1 MPSPADSGTLPVVV
15 AVAPLAFL
23 EESASSR
30 DVDERI
36 VLRGVSW
43 DRYEALLSFLGDDF
57 PGVRVTYL
65 EGVLELLSPSQSHE
79 GIKKMFGRLVEAY
92 ALETRLDLNGH
103 GSTTFRKRAKRRG
116 AEPDECYSLGPLGK
130 VPDFVFEVIWTNGEV
145 DKLDVYS
152 GLGVPEVWMWEE
164 GVLTIHALGAR
175 GYRRV
180 KRSRILPELD
190 PAQLVRYLERTDQ
203 TKAVLDFLDTL
214 RKKRR

>member
-1 MPSPADSGTLPVVV
+1 VV

-23 EESASSR
+23 QEAASPR

-36 VLRGVSW
+36 VLHDVSW

-65 EGVLELLSPSQSHE
+65 EGALELLGPSWNHE
-79 GIKKMFGRLVEAY
+79 AIKKLFARLVEAY
-92 ALETRLDLNGH
+92 AMETRLDLNGY

-116 AEPDECYSLGPLGK
+116 AEPDECYSIGPLGK
-130 VPDFVFEVIWTNGEV
+130 RPDLVFEVIWTSGGL

-164 GVLTIHALGAR
+164 GALTVHALGTR
-175 GYRRV
+175 GYRKV
-180 KRSRILPELD
+180 KRSRILPDLD